1 MQGYSKS
8 EVRPCLEFGKNYFMS
23 RIGKQEILIPE
34 GVKVTNVD
42 NTFTV
47 VGPKG
52 TLTKTFRDDITITI
66 TDKVINL
73 NIKRND
79 KFSKS
84 LWGTYASHLKNM
96 ITGVVTPYQKKLI
109 LEGVGFKSEV
119 KGKELNFALGF
130 SHPVI
135 VKIPEGIT
143 ATAEKNNITIT
154 GIDKELVGSFTAA
167 IRALKKPEPY
177 KGKGMRYEGEVIRRK
192 QGKKTV

>member
-1 MQGYSKS
+1 
-8 EVRPCLEFGKNYFMS
+8 MS
-23 RIGKQEILIPE
+23 RIGKQEILIPA
-34 GVKVTNVD
+34 GVKVSQNGGV
-42 NTFTV
+42 FTV
-47 VGPKG
+47 TGPKG
-52 TLTKTFRDDITITI
+52 TLSKVFRDDVTVTIGDKAIT
-66 TDKVINL
+66 L

-79 KFSKS
+79 KFSQS
-84 LWGTYASHLKNM
+84 LWGTYASHIKNM
-96 ITGVVTPYQKKLI
+96 IQGVETPYQKKLI

-119 KGKELNFALGF
+119 KGKDLHFALGF

-135 VKIPEGIT
+135 VPIPEGIT

-177 KGKGMRYEGEVIRRK
+177 KGKGMRYENEVIRRK